1 MFSPFFYLSQYY
13 MSILLETTLG
23 DISIDLEVS
32 RVPRN
37 SLNFIRLA
45 MLKKLNNLTISSVE
59 ENYMAV
65 FGEADMEQ
73 DFGSAE
79 YQTTH
84 SGPKFLHPERHEKVK
99 HSKYGTVGMV
109 NNGQSFYITL
119 REGSLDHLDR
129 GSTLPTIIGYVEE
142 GQEVLDK
149 INSIICD
156 KTNRPFNPVRIRH
169 AVVLDDNEAVH
180 PSWFPT
186 TLPDSPIEV
195 IDEQLEAEEA
205 VDERVLKER
214 EREAIARAQEVEL
227 ELMGDLPSADIK
239 PPKNVLFV
247 CQLNPVTE
255 DEDLKTVFA
264 RFGEIDK
271 CEVIRDYKTGD
282 SLQYAFIEFKT
293 EEACNKA
300 YVAMQNVL
308 IDDKRIKVDFSQSV
322 SKLWNSYRRKERQTK
337 DSHERRPERIDERSH
352 RDDHRDRSYG
362 RDRERDHRSRDR
374 DYTRRDRSYDRDQ
387 GRRDRGRDDRRDH
400 YRDRPRDRS
409 RDSYSRYR

>member
-1 MFSPFFYLSQYY
+1 
-13 MSILLETTLG
+13 
-23 DISIDLEVS
+23 
-32 RVPRN
+32 
-37 SLNFIRLA
+37 

-65 FGEADMEQ
+65 FGEADPEQ
-73 DFGSAE
+73 DLGSAE
-79 YQTTH
+79 YQTTGI
-84 SGPKFLHPERHEKVK
+84 SKFLPSERHEKVK

-129 GSTLPTIIGYVEE
+129 GSALPTIIGYVEE
-142 GQEVLDK
+142 GQDVLDK

-156 KTNRPFNPVRIRH
+156 KSKRPFNTVRIRH

-180 PSWFPT
+180 PSWFPK

-195 IDEQLEAEEA
+195 IDEQLEAEDT

-239 PPKNVLFV
+239 PPKNVLFI

-264 RFGEIDK
+264 RFGDIDK

-282 SLQYAFIEFKT
+282 SLQYAFIEFRN

-337 DSHERRPERIDERSH
+337 DSYDRRPQPNRRQDKDDRY
-352 RDDHRDRSYG
+352 RDSSYG
-362 RDRERDHRSRDR
+362 RERSK
-374 DYTRRDRSYDRDQ
+374 
-387 GRRDRGRDDRRDH
+387 DRREDERRNRH
-400 YRDRPRDRS
+400 RHDRRGYSRDRS
-409 RDSYSRYR
+409 RDNYSRYR